1 MPKYELVITN
11 DNELSP
17 LKSTPLTLSVL
28 ELIGPQGI
36 QGPEGPRGVIGV
48 TNTGG
53 DGSLEYDPITGIFT
67 YTGPSAD
74 EVRGHFS
81 SGTGVTITD
90 GQISIGQSV
99 ATTDNVTF
107 NNVTSN
113 LTGDVTGTVSTL
125 TNHDTDDLAEGTDNL
140 YYTDGRAQGAISTD
154 DTLDYNSGVV
164 SMPNTGVTAAEYGSA
179 SQVPVITVDAQ
190 GRITSASETNVAG
203 VTGFDYDTLTGV
215 LDIDTADGGNFEATV
230 TLDPFDTDD
239 LSEGTDN
246 LYYTDSRSRA
256 AISVTEAGGDGS
268 LAYNNTTGII
278 TFTGPS
284 ADEVRDHFIAGDG
297 VTITNGEIAIGQAVG
312 TANSPQFTGLT
323 LTGDLTVNGSTTTIN
338 TTNLAVQ
345 DSLIELSSGLTAA
358 AGNDAGLIIERGTTG
373 DNAFI
378 GWDEAANKFTLGTTT
393 ATGTS
398 TGSLAVT
405 TGTLVADI
413 EGDVTGDVTGS
424 VTVGA
429 TKTLDVSAGTL
440 TLADNQ
446 ISGDK
451 INGGTI
457 DSVAIA
463 SADIDGG
470 NIDGTVIG
478 ATTPAAISGTTGQF
492 GTSLNVDGTIT
503 ADGLNLGDNEY
514 IRLGDATNGD
524 LTISHDGTN
533 SKIVDRGDG
542 DLLIQGSTNVKLQN
556 FTGSQDYLI
565 AANNGPVTLHYSGNE
580 KLATTSTGV
589 SVTGSVELN
598 GWTVTESGG
607 SLYFATGGNNKMK
620 LDASGN
626 LQVVGNV
633 ESNATIS

>member
-48 TNTGG
+48 TDNGG
-53 DGSLEYDPITGIFT
+53 DGSLEYNPTTGIFT

-179 SQVPVITVDAQ
+179 SQVPVITVDEQ

-215 LDIDTADGGNFEATV
+215 LDIDTADGGNFVATI

-278 TFTGPS
+278 TYTGPS
-284 ADEVRDHFIAGDG
+284 ADEVRDHFTAGDG
-297 VTITNGEIAIGQAVG
+297 VTITNGQIAIGQAVG

-413 EGDVTGDVTGS
+413 EGDVTGNSDTASTLATARTISLDGDVSGS
-424 VTVGA
+424 VSFDGSQNVTLTAAVADDSHNHTIANIDNLQAELNAKQNASNALIDSDIGSTVQA
-429 TKTLDVSAGTL
+429 HDALLDAVDQDVS
-440 TLADNQ
+440 
-446 ISGDK
+446 SGS
-451 INGGTI
+451 NVTF
-457 DSVAIA
+457 
-463 SADIDGG
+463 
-470 NIDGTVIG
+470 GTV
-478 ATTPAAISGTTGQF
+478 
-492 GTSLNVDGTIT
+492 T
-503 ADGLNLGDNEY
+503 AD
-514 IRLGDATNGD
+514 TF
-524 LTISHDGTN
+524 S
-533 SKIVDRGDG
+533 
-542 DLLIQGSTNVKLQN
+542 
-556 FTGSQDYLI
+556 F
-565 AANNGPVTLHYSGNE
+565 AN
-580 KLATTSTGV
+580 
-589 SVTGSVELN
+589 
-598 GWTVTESGG
+598 WTVTESGG
-607 SLYFATGGNNKMK
+607 SLYFATGGTNKMK

>member
-99 ATTDNVTF
+99 ATNADVIF
-107 NNVTSN
+107 NNVTGN
-113 LTGDVTGTVSTL
+113 LTGNVTGTVSTL
-125 TNHDTDDLAEGTDNL
+125 TNHDTDDLAEGTNNL
-140 YYTDGRAQGAISTD
+140 YYTDARVNSAFDTRLAAKDTGDLSEGTNLYYTDARADAR
-154 DTLDYNSGVV
+154 VAAA
-164 SMPNTGVTAAEYGSA
+164 TGVNLSL
-179 SQVPVITVDAQ
+179 
-190 GRITSASETNVAG
+190 TNQ
-203 VTGFDYDTLTGV
+203 
-215 LDIDTADGGNFEATV
+215 
-230 TLDPFDTDD
+230 DTDD
-239 LSEGTDN
+239 LSEGNTNLYHTTERVQDVVGGQIVTNGSHAGISFTYDDANDGAIDATVSLESFDTDN
-246 LYYTDSRSRA
+246 LSEGSTNLYFTNERVDDRVDA
-256 AISVTEAGGDGS
+256 LITGG
-268 LAYNNTTGII
+268 T
-278 TFTGPS
+278 
-284 ADEVRDHFIAGDG
+284 G
-297 VTITNGEIAIGQAVG
+297 VTSTYDDAAGTLTLAIGQEVG
-312 TANSPQFTGLT
+312 TANSPQFTDLT

-378 GWDEAANKFTLGTTT
+378 GWDEAADKFTLGTTT

-413 EGDVTGDVTGS
+413 EGDVTGNSDTASTLATARTISLDGDVSGS
-424 VTVGA
+424 VSFDGSQNVTLTAAVADDSHNHTIANIDNLQAELNAKQNASNALIDSDIGSTVQA
-429 TKTLDVSAGTL
+429 HDALLDAVNQDVS
-440 TLADNQ
+440 
-446 ISGDK
+446 SG
-451 INGGTI
+451 
-457 DSVAIA
+457 S
-463 SADIDGG
+463 
-470 NIDGTVIG
+470 
-478 ATTPAAISGTTGQF
+478 
-492 GTSLNVDGTIT
+492 NVTFGTIT
-503 ADGLNLGDNEY
+503 A
-514 IRLGDATNGD
+514 
-524 LTISHDGTN
+524 GTF
-533 SKIVDRGDG
+533 S
-542 DLLIQGSTNVKLQN
+542 
-556 FTGSQDYLI
+556 F
-565 AANNGPVTLHYSGNE
+565 AN
-580 KLATTSTGV
+580 
-589 SVTGSVELN
+589 
-598 GWTVTESGG
+598 WTVTESGG
-607 SLYFATGGNNKMK
+607 SLYFATGGINKMK

>member
-125 TNHDTDDLAEGTDNL
+125 TNHTTDDLAEGTTNLYYTSARANTDFDTRLAAKTTSDLTEGTNLYYTTARFDTAFGAKDTDNLSEGTTNL
-140 YYTDGRAQGAISTD
+140 YYTDGRAQAAISTD
-154 DTLDYNSGVV
+154 STLSYSSGVV
-164 SMPNTGVTAAEYGSA
+164 GMPNTGVTAAEYGSA

-413 EGDVTGDVTGS
+413 EGDVTGNSDTASTLATARTISLDGDVSGS
-424 VTVGA
+424 VSFDGSQNVTLTATVADDSHNHTIANIDNLQTALDAKQNASNALIDSDIGSTVQA
-429 TKTLDVSAGTL
+429 HDALLDAVNQDVS
-440 TLADNQ
+440 
-446 ISGDK
+446 SG
-451 INGGTI
+451 
-457 DSVAIA
+457 S
-463 SADIDGG
+463 
-470 NIDGTVIG
+470 
-478 ATTPAAISGTTGQF
+478 
-492 GTSLNVDGTIT
+492 NVTFGTIT
-503 ADGLNLGDNEY
+503 A
-514 IRLGDATNGD
+514 
-524 LTISHDGTN
+524 GTF
-533 SKIVDRGDG
+533 S
-542 DLLIQGSTNVKLQN
+542 
-556 FTGSQDYLI
+556 F
-565 AANNGPVTLHYSGNE
+565 AN
-580 KLATTSTGV
+580 
-589 SVTGSVELN
+589 
-598 GWTVTESGG
+598 WTVTESGG
-607 SLYFATGGNNKMK
+607 SLYFATGGSNKMK